1 MQDVG
6 GGAPYPMLTRTNYD
20 NWVVMMKVMMD
31 ACGLSEA
38 VDTGNVERNEDRW
51 AMETI
56 LQAVPPEMHQFLGV
70 KATTKEA
77 WDILKTMRTGSGL
90 VKRTKM

>member
-1 MQDVG
+1 
-6 GGAPYPMLTRTNYD
+6 MLTRTNYD

-31 ACGLSEA
+31 ACGLSKA

-56 LQAVPPEMHQFLGV
+56 LRAVPPEMHQSLGQMWRQRRPW
-70 KATTKEA
+70 TT
-77 WDILKTMRTGSGL
+77 
-90 VKRTKM
+90 